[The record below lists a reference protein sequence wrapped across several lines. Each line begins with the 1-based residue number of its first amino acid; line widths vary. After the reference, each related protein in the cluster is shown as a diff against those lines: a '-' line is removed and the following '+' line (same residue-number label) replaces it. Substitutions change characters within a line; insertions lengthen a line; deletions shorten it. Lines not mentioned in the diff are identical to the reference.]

1 MHGGPITNRHET
13 HSQQHELQ
21 QRPQPAPPLAPSAA
35 MAARAGTVAAAASAA
50 DPRITVLIVEDERIS
65 RNALRKLLAASGY
78 ESCAYECAE
87 DALRDVAERDCP
99 PVALIDVDLPGMSG
113 LDLAT
118 RLEKIRPDM
127 VKVLITA
134 AGGDRIDN
142 FRKDHEVHYIRKP
155 LDFARLLRLLDESP
169 VPPTPHC

>member
-1 MHGGPITNRHET
+1 MHRVPTPNRHEC
-13 HSQQHELQ
+13 HSQQHGEQ
-21 QRPQPAPPLAPSAA
+21 QQQAS
-35 MAARAGTVAAAASAA
+35 AAASAA
-50 DPRITVLIVEDERIS
+50 ATKHFTVLIVEDEHVS

-78 ESCAYECAE
+78 HSAAYECAE
-87 DALRDVAERDCP
+87 DALREMPAHDMP

-118 RLEKIRPDM
+118 RLEAIRPDM

-134 AGGDRIDN
+134 ASGDRIDN

-155 LDFARLLRLLDESP
+155 LDFPRLLRLLAD
-169 VPPTPHC
+169 PPAPPRSDC